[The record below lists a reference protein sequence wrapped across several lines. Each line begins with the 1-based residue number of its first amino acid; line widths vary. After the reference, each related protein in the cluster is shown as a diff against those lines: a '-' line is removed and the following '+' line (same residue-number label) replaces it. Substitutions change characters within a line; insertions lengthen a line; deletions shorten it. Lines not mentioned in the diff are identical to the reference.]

1 VGLLDR
7 ISAARSGGRDE
18 NRYSVDDYL
27 SDAINTFAYGGN
39 QYQFGLNTT
48 YAGQKLQEVAQS
60 LPGYMN
66 VLRQSPPAFT
76 AQMVRGLVLS
86 QARFVFRNRA
96 TSRSPRRTFGTTAL
110 APLENP
116 WPRATTGELLS
127 RMEWSAGLAGNAY
140 VHRRESRLRVLRPD
154 WVAILYGSDLEPDD
168 PMHAIDGEVIGYLY
182 RSGGIVGG
190 SGQLTSLNVEDIA
203 HWSPIPDPESPEL
216 GMSWLTP
223 AIRDMQSDKSAT
235 EHKLKY
241 FTNGATP
248 NLVVK
253 GIPAA
258 NKRQFDEIV
267 EMLEERHTGI
277 ANAYRTL
284 YLTTGADATVVGS
297 NLQEIDFKSVQASGE
312 TRIASLSRVPAQ
324 LLGISEGLA
333 GSSLNQGNFIA
344 ARRIFADTWV
354 YPNLQDLCASL
365 APLVKVPSDSEL
377 WFDAGDIPLL
387 REDGKDA
394 ADIQATKAQTIRQLL
409 DAGYLPDSVI
419 AAVRADDMSLLKH
432 SGLFSV
438 QLQPP
443 GSVTSPA
450 TSIAPTGQ
458 E

>member
-7 ISAARSGGRDE
+7 IAAARTE
-18 NRYSVDDYL
+18 TRYSVDDYL
-27 SDAINTFAYGGN
+27 TDALNTFAYGGN
-39 QYQFGLNTT
+39 QYGYGLNTT
-48 YAGQKLQEVAQS
+48 YAGQKLQEIAHS
-60 LPGYMN
+60 LPAYMS
-66 VLRQSPPAFT
+66 VLRQSPPAFA
-76 AQMVRGLVLS
+76 AQMVRALTLS

-127 RMEWSAGLAGNAY
+127 RMEWHAGLAGNAY
-140 VHRRESRLRVLRPD
+140 VHRQESRLRVLRPD
-154 WVAILYGSDLEPDD
+154 WTAILYGSDLEPDD
-168 PMHAIDGEVIGYLY
+168 PMHAIDGEVIGYVY
-182 RSGGIVGG
+182 RSGGITTG
-190 SGQLTSLNVEDIA
+190 SGQLMSLSVDDIA

-253 GIPAA
+253 GIPAT
-258 NKRQFDEIV
+258 NKRQFDEVV

-284 YLTTGADATVVGS
+284 YLTAGADATVVGS
-297 NLQEIDFKSVQASGE
+297 NLQEVDFKSVQASGE
-312 TRIASLSRVPAQ
+312 TRIATLSRVPAQ
-324 LLGISEGLA
+324 ILGISEGLA

-354 YPNLQDLCASL
+354 YPSLQDLSASL
-365 APLVKVPSDSEL
+365 APLVKVPNDSEL

-394 ADIQATKAQTIRQLL
+394 ADIQSTKAQTIRQLL

-443 GSVTSPA
+443 GSVTPPA
-450 TSIAPTGQ
+450 DTPTATPPAGQ